1 MKRKT
6 AKEILAE
13 SFRELA
19 EKKSID
25 RITVKDIAQNCG
37 YSSATFYRQFKDKY
51 DLIAWSE
58 RGGYQG
64 AVLYFYD
71 FETGD
76 VYQPFEKK
84 RNVVYSRPEF
94 ADGYY
99 YFLQGDYDAKTV
111 VLYRYFPDD
120 LLAPVVTL
128 PLDDVDLYNLRIV
141 GNPVH
146 IISQNEELRCYYPEA
161 FSFPLEPN
169 ETVCFIE
176 DGCVYIEA
184 WIEEGWDDE
193 NDRATDEYDYYHK
206 VVVKDFHGNLISE
219 EIGALG
225 QAADG
230 TWWMS

>member
-1 MKRKT
+1 MVRRF
-6 AKEILAE
+6 KEENGKYIEKIYGQDRLAFAMSDNE
-13 SFRELA
+13 DL
-19 EKKSID
+19 
-25 RITVKDIAQNCG
+25 
-37 YSSATFYRQFKDKY
+37 Y

-76 VYQPFEKK
+76 VYRPFEKK

-120 LLAPVVTL
+120 ILEPVVTL

-146 IISQNEELRCYYPEA
+146 IISQNEALRCYYPEA

-176 DGCVYIEA
+176 DGRVYIEA

-193 NDRATDEYDYYHK
+193 NDRATDEYNYYHK

>member
-1 MKRKT
+1 MIRKF
-6 AKEILAE
+6 KSVNGKYIEKIYGQDRLAFAMSDNE
-13 SFRELA
+13 DL
-19 EKKSID
+19 
-25 RITVKDIAQNCG
+25 
-37 YSSATFYRQFKDKY
+37 Y

-76 VYQPFEKK
+76 VYRPFEKK

-120 LLAPVVTL
+120 ILAPVVTL

-146 IISQNEELRCYYPEA
+146 IISQNEELRCYYPEV

-176 DGCVYIEA
+176 DGRVYIEA

-193 NDRATDEYDYYHK
+193 NDRATDEYNYYHK

>member
-1 MKRKT
+1 MIRKF
-6 AKEILAE
+6 KSVNGKYIEKIYGQDRLAFAMSDNE
-13 SFRELA
+13 DL
-19 EKKSID
+19 
-25 RITVKDIAQNCG
+25 
-37 YSSATFYRQFKDKY
+37 Y

-120 LLAPVVTL
+120 LLAPVVTM

-146 IISQNEELRCYYPEA
+146 IISQNEALRCYYPEA

-193 NDRATDEYDYYHK
+193 NDRATDEYNYYHK

>member
-1 MKRKT
+1 MVRRFKSVNGKYIEKIYGQDR
-6 AKEILAE
+6 LAFAMSDNE
-13 SFRELA
+13 DL
-19 EKKSID
+19 
-25 RITVKDIAQNCG
+25 
-37 YSSATFYRQFKDKY
+37 Y
-51 DLIAWSE
+51 DLIAWSA

-120 LLAPVVTL
+120 LLAPVVTM

-146 IISQNEELRCYYPEA
+146 IISQNEALRCYYPET

-176 DGCVYIEA
+176 DGRVYIEA

-193 NDRATDEYDYYHK
+193 NDRATDEYNYYHK

-219 EIGALG
+219 EVGALG

>member
-1 MKRKT
+1 MVRRF
-6 AKEILAE
+6 KEVNGKYIEKIYGQDRLAFAMSDNE
-13 SFRELA
+13 DL
-19 EKKSID
+19 
-25 RITVKDIAQNCG
+25 
-37 YSSATFYRQFKDKY
+37 Y

-76 VYQPFEKK
+76 VYRPFEKK

-120 LLAPVVTL
+120 ILAPVVTL

-176 DGCVYIEA
+176 DGRVYIEA

-193 NDRATDEYDYYHK
+193 NDRATDEYNYYHK

>member
-1 MKRKT
+1 MVRRFKSVNGKYIEKIYGQDR
-6 AKEILAE
+6 LAFAMSDNE
-13 SFRELA
+13 DL
-19 EKKSID
+19 
-25 RITVKDIAQNCG
+25 
-37 YSSATFYRQFKDKY
+37 Y

-84 RNVVYSRPEF
+84 KNVVYSRPEF

-120 LLAPVVTL
+120 LLAPVVTM

-176 DGCVYIEA
+176 DGRVYIEA

>member
-1 MKRKT
+1 MIRKF
-6 AKEILAE
+6 KSVNGKYIEKIYGQDRLAFAMSDNE
-13 SFRELA
+13 DL
-19 EKKSID
+19 
-25 RITVKDIAQNCG
+25 
-37 YSSATFYRQFKDKY
+37 Y

-146 IISQNEELRCYYPEA
+146 IISQNEELRCYYPEV

-193 NDRATDEYDYYHK
+193 NDRATDEYNYYHK

-225 QAADG
+225 QAADDRL
-230 TWWMS
+230 TCSPAAQEARTL

>member
-1 MKRKT
+1 MIRKF
-6 AKEILAE
+6 KSVNGKYIEKIYGQDRLAFAMSDNE
-13 SFRELA
+13 DL
-19 EKKSID
+19 
-25 RITVKDIAQNCG
+25 
-37 YSSATFYRQFKDKY
+37 Y

-146 IISQNEELRCYYPEA
+146 IISQNEALRCYYPEA

-176 DGCVYIEA
+176 DGRVYIEA

>member
-1 MKRKT
+1 MVRRFKSVNGKYIEKIYGQDR
-6 AKEILAE
+6 LAFAMSDNE
-13 SFRELA
+13 DL
-19 EKKSID
+19 
-25 RITVKDIAQNCG
+25 
-37 YSSATFYRQFKDKY
+37 Y

-146 IISQNEELRCYYPEA
+146 IISQNEELRCYYPDA

-176 DGCVYIEA
+176 DGCVYIEV

-193 NDRATDEYDYYHK
+193 NDRATDEYNYYHK

-219 EIGALG
+219 EVGALG

>member
-1 MKRKT
+1 MIRKF
-6 AKEILAE
+6 KSVNGKYIEKIYGQDRLAFAMSDNE
-13 SFRELA
+13 DL
-19 EKKSID
+19 
-25 RITVKDIAQNCG
+25 
-37 YSSATFYRQFKDKY
+37 Y

-120 LLAPVVTL
+120 FFAPVVTL

-141 GNPVH
+141 GNLVH
-146 IISQNEELRCYYPEA
+146 IISQNEELRCYYPEV

-176 DGCVYIEA
+176 DGRVYIEA

-193 NDRATDEYDYYHK
+193 NDQATDEYNYYHK

>member
-1 MKRKT
+1 MVRRF
-6 AKEILAE
+6 KEVNGKYIEKIYGQDRLAFAMSDNE
-13 SFRELA
+13 DL
-19 EKKSID
+19 
-25 RITVKDIAQNCG
+25 
-37 YSSATFYRQFKDKY
+37 Y

-120 LLAPVVTL
+120 LLAPVVTM

-146 IISQNEELRCYYPEA
+146 IISQNEELRCYYPDA

-176 DGCVYIEA
+176 DGRVYIEA

>member
-1 MKRKT
+1 MVRRFKSVNGKYIEKIYGQDR
-6 AKEILAE
+6 LAFAMSDNE
-13 SFRELA
+13 DL
-19 EKKSID
+19 
-25 RITVKDIAQNCG
+25 
-37 YSSATFYRQFKDKY
+37 Y

-193 NDRATDEYDYYHK
+193 NDRATDEYNYYHK

>member
-1 MKRKT
+1 MIRKF
-6 AKEILAE
+6 KSVNGKYIEKIYGQDRLAFAMSDNE
-13 SFRELA
+13 DL
-19 EKKSID
+19 
-25 RITVKDIAQNCG
+25 
-37 YSSATFYRQFKDKY
+37 Y

-84 RNVVYSRPEF
+84 KNVVYSRPEF

-111 VLYRYFPDD
+111 VLYRYFPND

-176 DGCVYIEA
+176 DGRVYIEA

-193 NDRATDEYDYYHK
+193 NDRATDEYNYYHK

>member
-1 MKRKT
+1 MIRKF
-6 AKEILAE
+6 KSVNGKYIEKIYGQDRLAFAMSDNE
-13 SFRELA
+13 DL
-19 EKKSID
+19 
-25 RITVKDIAQNCG
+25 
-37 YSSATFYRQFKDKY
+37 Y

-219 EIGALG
+219 EVGALG

>member
-1 MKRKT
+1 MIRKF
-6 AKEILAE
+6 KSVNGKYIEKIYGQDRLAFAMSDNE
-13 SFRELA
+13 DL
-19 EKKSID
+19 
-25 RITVKDIAQNCG
+25 
-37 YSSATFYRQFKDKY
+37 Y

-146 IISQNEELRCYYPEA
+146 IISQNEALRCYYPEA

-176 DGCVYIEA
+176 DGRVYIEA

-193 NDRATDEYDYYHK
+193 NDRATDEYNYYHK

>member
-1 MKRKT
+1 MVRRFKSVNGKYIEKIYGQDR
-6 AKEILAE
+6 LAFAMSDNE
-13 SFRELA
+13 DL
-19 EKKSID
+19 
-25 RITVKDIAQNCG
+25 
-37 YSSATFYRQFKDKY
+37 Y

-120 LLAPVVTL
+120 ILAPVVTM

-146 IISQNEELRCYYPEA
+146 IISQNEELRCYYPEV

-193 NDRATDEYDYYHK
+193 NDRATDEYNYYHK

>member
-1 MKRKT
+1 MIRKF
-6 AKEILAE
+6 KSVNGKYIEKIYGQDRLAFAMSDNE
-13 SFRELA
+13 DL
-19 EKKSID
+19 
-25 RITVKDIAQNCG
+25 
-37 YSSATFYRQFKDKY
+37 Y

-128 PLDDVDLYNLRIV
+128 PLDDVDQYNLRIV

-146 IISQNEELRCYYPEA
+146 IISQNEELRCYYPEV

-176 DGCVYIEA
+176 DGCVYIEV

-193 NDRATDEYDYYHK
+193 NDRATDEYNYYHK

>member
-1 MKRKT
+1 MVRRF
-6 AKEILAE
+6 KEVNGKYIEKIYGQDRLAFAMSDNE
-13 SFRELA
+13 DL
-19 EKKSID
+19 
-25 RITVKDIAQNCG
+25 
-37 YSSATFYRQFKDKY
+37 Y

-99 YFLQGDYDAKTV
+99 YFLQGDYDTKTV

-120 LLAPVVTL
+120 LLAPVVTM

-146 IISQNEELRCYYPEA
+146 IISQNEALRCYYPEA

>member
-1 MKRKT
+1 MIRKF
-6 AKEILAE
+6 KSVNGKYIENIYGQDRLAFAMSDNE
-13 SFRELA
+13 DL
-19 EKKSID
+19 
-25 RITVKDIAQNCG
+25 
-37 YSSATFYRQFKDKY
+37 Y

-146 IISQNEELRCYYPEA
+146 IISQNEALRCYYPEA

-193 NDRATDEYDYYHK
+193 NDRATDEYNYYHK

-219 EIGALG
+219 EVGALG

>member
-1 MKRKT
+1 MVRRFKSVNGKYIEKIYGQDR
-6 AKEILAE
+6 LAFAMSDNE
-13 SFRELA
+13 DL
-19 EKKSID
+19 
-25 RITVKDIAQNCG
+25 
-37 YSSATFYRQFKDKY
+37 Y

-120 LLAPVVTL
+120 LLEAVVTL

-146 IISQNEELRCYYPEA
+146 IISQNEALRCYYPET

-206 VVVKDFHGNLISE
+206 VVVKDFHGKLISK

>member
-1 MKRKT
+1 MVRRFKSVNGKYIEKIYGQDR
-6 AKEILAE
+6 LAFAMSDNE
-13 SFRELA
+13 DL
-19 EKKSID
+19 
-25 RITVKDIAQNCG
+25 
-37 YSSATFYRQFKDKY
+37 Y

-120 LLAPVVTL
+120 LLAPVVTM

-146 IISQNEELRCYYPEA
+146 IISQNEALRCYYPEA

-176 DGCVYIEA
+176 DGRVYIEA

-193 NDRATDEYDYYHK
+193 NDRATDEYNYYHK
-206 VVVKDFHGNLISE
+206 VVVKDFHGKLISE

>member
-1 MKRKT
+1 MIRKF
-6 AKEILAE
+6 KSVNGKYIEKIYGQDRLAFAMSDNE
-13 SFRELA
+13 DL
-19 EKKSID
+19 
-25 RITVKDIAQNCG
+25 
-37 YSSATFYRQFKDKY
+37 Y

-146 IISQNEELRCYYPEA
+146 IISQNEELRCYYPEV

-176 DGCVYIEA
+176 DGRVYIEA

-193 NDRATDEYDYYHK
+193 NDQATDEYNYYHK

>member
-1 MKRKT
+1 MVRRFKSVNGKYIEKIYGQDR
-6 AKEILAE
+6 LAFAMSDNE
-13 SFRELA
+13 DL
-19 EKKSID
+19 
-25 RITVKDIAQNCG
+25 
-37 YSSATFYRQFKDKY
+37 Y

-146 IISQNEELRCYYPEA
+146 IISQNEALRCYYPEA

-193 NDRATDEYDYYHK
+193 NDRATDEYNYYHK

-219 EIGALG
+219 EVGALG

>member
-1 MKRKT
+1 MIRKF
-6 AKEILAE
+6 KSVNGKYIEKIYGQDRLAFAMSDNE
-13 SFRELA
+13 DL
-19 EKKSID
+19 
-25 RITVKDIAQNCG
+25 
-37 YSSATFYRQFKDKY
+37 Y

-146 IISQNEELRCYYPEA
+146 IISQNEALRCYYPEA

-193 NDRATDEYDYYHK
+193 NDRATDEYNYYHK
-206 VVVKDFHGNLISE
+206 VVVKDFHGKLISE

>member
-1 MKRKT
+1 MVRRFKSVNGKYIEKIYGQDR
-6 AKEILAE
+6 LAFAMSDNE
-13 SFRELA
+13 DL
-19 EKKSID
+19 
-25 RITVKDIAQNCG
+25 
-37 YSSATFYRQFKDKY
+37 Y

-146 IISQNEELRCYYPEA
+146 IISQNEELRCYYPEV

-176 DGCVYIEA
+176 DGRVYIEA

-193 NDRATDEYDYYHK
+193 NDRATDEDDYYHK

>member
-1 MKRKT
+1 MVRRF
-6 AKEILAE
+6 KEVNGKYIEKIYGQDRLAFAMSDNE
-13 SFRELA
+13 DL
-19 EKKSID
+19 
-25 RITVKDIAQNCG
+25 
-37 YSSATFYRQFKDKY
+37 Y

-76 VYQPFEKK
+76 VYRPFEKK

-120 LLAPVVTL
+120 ILAPVVTL

-146 IISQNEELRCYYPEA
+146 IISQNEALRCYYPEA

-193 NDRATDEYDYYHK
+193 NDRATDEYNYYHK
-206 VVVKDFHGNLISE
+206 VVVKDFHGKLISE

>member
-1 MKRKT
+1 MIRR
-6 AKEILAE
+6 
-13 SFRELA
+13 F
-19 EKKSID
+19 KSINGKYIEKIYGQD
-25 RITVKDIAQNCG
+25 RLAFAMSDNE
-37 YSSATFYRQFKDKY
+37 DLY

-71 FETGD
+71 FETGE

-84 RNVVYSRPEF
+84 KNVVYSRPEF

-111 VLYRYFPDD
+111 VLYRYSPDD
-120 LLAPVVTL
+120 LLEAVVSRA
-128 PLDDVDLYNLRIV
+128 LDDIDLYNLRIV

-146 IISQNEELRCYYPEA
+146 IISQNEELRCYYPES

-169 ETVCFIE
+169 ETVSFIE

-193 NDRATDEYDYYHK
+193 NDRATDEYNYYHK

-219 EIGALG
+219 EIGALC

>member
-1 MKRKT
+1 MVRRFKSVNGKYIEKIYGQDR
-6 AKEILAE
+6 LAFAMSDNE
-13 SFRELA
+13 DL
-19 EKKSID
+19 
-25 RITVKDIAQNCG
+25 
-37 YSSATFYRQFKDKY
+37 Y

-120 LLAPVVTL
+120 LLAPVVTM

-146 IISQNEELRCYYPEA
+146 IISQNEALRCYYPEA

-176 DGCVYIEA
+176 DGRVYIEA

>member
-1 MKRKT
+1 MVRRF
-6 AKEILAE
+6 KEVNGKYIEKIYGQDRLAFAMSDNE
-13 SFRELA
+13 DL
-19 EKKSID
+19 
-25 RITVKDIAQNCG
+25 
-37 YSSATFYRQFKDKY
+37 Y

-71 FETGD
+71 FETGN
-76 VYQPFEKK
+76 VYRPFEKK

-120 LLAPVVTL
+120 ILAPVVTL

-146 IISQNEELRCYYPEA
+146 IISQNEALRCYYPEA

-176 DGCVYIEA
+176 DGRVYIEA

-193 NDRATDEYDYYHK
+193 NDRATDEYNYYHK

-230 TWWMS
+230 TWWMT

>member
-1 MKRKT
+1 MVRRFKSVNGKYIEKIYGQDR
-6 AKEILAE
+6 LAFAMSDNE
-13 SFRELA
+13 DL
-19 EKKSID
+19 
-25 RITVKDIAQNCG
+25 
-37 YSSATFYRQFKDKY
+37 Y

-146 IISQNEELRCYYPEA
+146 IISQNEELRCYYPEV

-176 DGCVYIEA
+176 DGRVYIEA

>member
-1 MKRKT
+1 MVRRF
-6 AKEILAE
+6 KEVNGKYIEKIYGQDRLAFAMSDNE
-13 SFRELA
+13 DL
-19 EKKSID
+19 
-25 RITVKDIAQNCG
+25 
-37 YSSATFYRQFKDKY
+37 Y

-141 GNPVH
+141 RNPVH
-146 IISQNEELRCYYPEA
+146 IISQNEALRCYYPEA

-176 DGCVYIEA
+176 DGRVYIEA

-193 NDRATDEYDYYHK
+193 NDRATDEYKYYHK

>member
-1 MKRKT
+1 MVRRF
-6 AKEILAE
+6 KEVNGKYIEKIYGQDRLAFAMSDNE
-13 SFRELA
+13 DL
-19 EKKSID
+19 
-25 RITVKDIAQNCG
+25 
-37 YSSATFYRQFKDKY
+37 Y

-120 LLAPVVTL
+120 FFAPVVTL

-176 DGCVYIEA
+176 DGRVYIEA

-193 NDRATDEYDYYHK
+193 NDRATDEYNYYHK

>member
-1 MKRKT
+1 MIRKF
-6 AKEILAE
+6 KSVNGKYIEKIYGQDRLAFAMSDNE
-13 SFRELA
+13 DL
-19 EKKSID
+19 
-25 RITVKDIAQNCG
+25 
-37 YSSATFYRQFKDKY
+37 Y

-146 IISQNEELRCYYPEA
+146 IISQNEELRCYYPEV

-176 DGCVYIEA
+176 YGRVYIEA

-193 NDRATDEYDYYHK
+193 NDRATDEYNYYHK

>member
-1 MKRKT
+1 MVRRF
-6 AKEILAE
+6 KEVNGKYIEKIYGQDRL
-13 SFRELA
+13 SFAMSDNEDL
-19 EKKSID
+19 
-25 RITVKDIAQNCG
+25 
-37 YSSATFYRQFKDKY
+37 Y

-146 IISQNEELRCYYPEA
+146 IISQNEALRCYYPEA

-176 DGCVYIEA
+176 DGRVYIEA

-193 NDRATDEYDYYHK
+193 NDRATDEYNYYHK

>member
-1 MKRKT
+1 MVRRF
-6 AKEILAE
+6 KEVNGKYIEKIYGQDRLAFAMSDNE
-13 SFRELA
+13 DL
-19 EKKSID
+19 
-25 RITVKDIAQNCG
+25 
-37 YSSATFYRQFKDKY
+37 Y

-58 RGGYQG
+58 RGGYHG

-76 VYQPFEKK
+76 VYQLFEKK

-146 IISQNEELRCYYPEA
+146 IISQNEELRCYYPDA

-193 NDRATDEYDYYHK
+193 NDRATDEYNYYHK

-219 EIGALG
+219 EVGALG

>member
-1 MKRKT
+1 MIRKF
-6 AKEILAE
+6 KSVNGKYIEKIYGQDRLAFAMSDNE
-13 SFRELA
+13 DL
-19 EKKSID
+19 
-25 RITVKDIAQNCG
+25 
-37 YSSATFYRQFKDKY
+37 Y

-120 LLAPVVTL
+120 LLAPVVTM

-146 IISQNEELRCYYPEA
+146 IISQNEALRCYYPEA

-176 DGCVYIEA
+176 DGRVYIEA